1 MLGGRRPKAHV
12 AAQAG
17 ERVKGFAAC
26 VNRGK
31 SVCGWVGG
39 GGGVGQQRK
48 KTAGLDSGG
57 AGSHTNKEPSIVHF
71 IDIFTYTRNY

>member
-1 MLGGRRPKAHV
+1 MLTV
-12 AAQAG
+12 AK
-17 ERVKGFAAC
+17 VC
-26 VNRGK
+26 
-31 SVCGWVGG
+31 VCGWVGV
-39 GGGVGQQRK
+39 VGQQRK